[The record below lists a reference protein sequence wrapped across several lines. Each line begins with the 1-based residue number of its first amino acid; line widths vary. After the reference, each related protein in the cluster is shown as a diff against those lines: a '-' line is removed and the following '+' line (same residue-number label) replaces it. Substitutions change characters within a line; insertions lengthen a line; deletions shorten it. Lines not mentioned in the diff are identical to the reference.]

1 MALSALTRRVNKMVV
16 KAVWKFT
23 YKQVLVAL
31 GSGSNASKALKGF
44 ILVLFTFLMANS
56 GYIQS

>member
-23 YKQVLVAL
+23 YKQVLVAF
-31 GSGSNASKALKGF
+31 GSRSSVLSTQRVY
-44 ILVLFTFLMANS
+44 LVLFTFFIDTTDFSN
-56 GYIQS
+56 IN